1 MLPDDLEEELLE
13 DLTEP
18 LEDLEL
24 LVDLIVPDEDL
35 ELLADLTVPED
46 LLVFGLDILL
56 LEDLDELLIVPFLD
70 VRTAELDLPT
80 LDPVALR
87 DNLLEELFR
96 LDKAEELLL
105 ARFR

>member
-1 MLPDDLEEELLE
+1 MLPDDLEELLE

-46 LLVFGLDILL
+46 LLVLLGLVILVL
-56 LEDLDELLIVPFLD
+56 DLVDGFLIVLFRED
-70 VRTAELDLPT
+70 RTAELDLPT

-87 DNLLEELFR
+87 DNLLEGLFR
-96 LDKAEELLL
+96 LDKADVLLL
-105 ARFR
+105 ALFK

>member
-1 MLPDDLEEELLE
+1 MLPEDLEEELLD

-35 ELLADLTVPED
+35 ELLVDLTVLED

-56 LEDLDELLIVPFLD
+56 LEDLDVLLIVPFLD
-70 VRTAELDLPT
+70 VRTAELDLLA
-80 LDPVALR
+80 LDCTALR
-87 DNLLEELFR
+87 EE
-96 LDKAEELLL
+96 
-105 ARFR
+105 